1 MDTLQA
7 RFAEML
13 QRELAQ
19 LLQLEVVLGQEHEAL
34 KLRDAAEITKNT
46 ESKQQLILAIETQGR
61 ERMALL
67 QGAGKGTD
75 KEAVLAFV
83 DAETQLRSRWDEL
96 EAVLLRCQKQN
107 QINGMLLEKG
117 KQQTQQLLG
126 ILLGEGTRKETELY
140 NAKGSTSSSFLNGR
154 SVKV

>member
-13 QRELAQ
+13 QRELGQ
-19 LLQLEVVLGQEHEAL
+19 LTQLEVVLGQEHEAL

-46 ESKQQLILAIETQGR
+46 EAKQQLILAIETLGR
-61 ERMALL
+61 ERMTLL
-67 QGAGKGTD
+67 QGAGQGTD
-75 KEAVLAFV
+75 KESLLAFV
-83 DAETQLRSRWDEL
+83 DAEPQLRSRWDEL
-96 EAVLLRCQKQN
+96 EALLLRCQKQN

-117 KQQTQQLLG
+117 KQQTQQMLG

-140 NAKGSTSSSFLNGR
+140 NANGSTSSSFLNGR